1 MARKED
7 PSLLEKL
14 SLIQCEPEVTEYL
27 RAVVCS
33 TPVGGIFVFRASVK
47 ANQAHS
53 FRPGVAEEILEGPF
67 VNATMHVSSPCHACL
82 VLSLRQIDRLRHHA
96 AQRTGQWSFKAE
108 YGGEV
113 IFECKDED
121 YFLDQLLNRFDRG
134 YYLPLYQRGVPC
146 SSLLASACSPH
157 SQASSAELSTIDE
170 ASVEGAVE
178 EGEWEAERSDAEEE
192 ETVEPLALTP
202 NRQRKRAA
210 AAEVRE

>member
-1 MARKED
+1 M
-7 PSLLEKL
+7 LEKL

-47 ANQAHS
+47 ANQADS
-53 FRPGVAEEILEGPF
+53 FRPGVAEEILQGPF

-121 YFLDQLLNRFDRG
+121 YFLDQLLNRFDCG
-134 YYLPLYQRGVPC
+134 YYRPLYQNQRGVPC
-146 SSLLASACSPH
+146 SSLIASGCSPH
-157 SQASSAELSTIDE
+157 SQASSAELSSIDE
-170 ASVEGAVE
+170 ASVEGAEE
-178 EGEWEAERSDAEEE
+178 EGEELEPNDAEE

>member
-1 MARKED
+1 MSRKED

-14 SLIQCEPEVTEYL
+14 SSIQCEPEVTEYL

-47 ANQAHS
+47 ANQADS

-82 VLSLRQIDRLRHHA
+82 VLCLWQIDRLWPHS

-134 YYLPLYQRGVPC
+134 YYLPLYQKGVPC
-146 SSLLASACSPH
+146 AFPTCHCLQPSLPSIPGRIVNHRRGKCGGS
-157 SQASSAELSTIDE
+157 
-170 ASVEGAVE
+170 G
-178 EGEWEAERSDAEEE
+178 GGRRGGGRAER
-192 ETVEPLALTP
+192 
-202 NRQRKRAA
+202 RRR
-210 AAEVRE
+210 